1 MNIAIDIET
10 ALSSPTGI
18 GRYTRSIVT
27 EFARQGSKHNFWLFH
42 SSNFS
47 KSESSIFSSLPA
59 NFTVYRLKYSRRTLR
74 LWSLIGR
81 LPNRARKPFPSIPD
95 LLFSP
100 SGNMIPLEAH
110 LRIGTIHDISVIDDT
125 SLVSA
130 LERFVTR
137 REFGQLIRRSDRV
150 VTVSEFSRSRI
161 IEQWNIE
168 PGQVVSVYE
177 GCEIDGDPPKNGH
190 SEGESSPLKSLTST
204 PFFLWSGAMMR
215 RKNLIRLIEAFSRVS
230 SQTGHD
236 LTLVFTG
243 PDGNDSA
250 RVTEAVKKYGI
261 TESFTHLGIVDN
273 QSLRKL
279 MQTAAAFIFPSTY
292 EGFGLPI
299 IEAMTLGTPV
309 ITSDA
314 TATREIA
321 GGAALLID
329 PLDVG
334 SIENAMMQIL
344 ADSDLT
350 DRLRIAGKKQAAN
363 FHWSATASS
372 LLEIFEDA

>member
-1 MNIAIDIET
+1 MV
-10 ALSSPTGI
+10 P
-18 GRYTRSIVT
+18 V
-27 EFARQGSKHNFWLFH
+27 
-42 SSNFS
+42 
-47 KSESSIFSSLPA
+47 
-59 NFTVYRLKYSRRTLR
+59 
-74 LWSLIGR
+74 
-81 LPNRARKPFPSIPD
+81 
-95 LLFSP
+95 
-100 SGNMIPLEAH
+100 EAH
-110 LRIGTIHDISVIDDT
+110 RRIGTIHDISVVDDT

-130 LERFVTR
+130 IERFVTR
-137 REFGQLIRRSDRV
+137 REFGQLINRSDRV
-150 VTVSEFSRSRI
+150 ITVSEFSRSRI

-168 PGQVVSVYE
+168 PNRVVSIYE
-177 GCEIDGDPPKNGH
+177 GYEIESDLLPYGK
-190 SEGESSPLKSLTST
+190 SESESFPIESLTSS

-215 RKNLIRLIEAFSRVS
+215 RKNLIRLIEAFSRVC
-230 SQTGHD
+230 SQIDHD

-243 PDGNDSA
+243 PGGNDSA
-250 RVTEAVKKYGI
+250 RVTEAVKKYCV

-273 QSLRKL
+273 RSLTKL

-363 FHWSATASS
+363 FRWSATASS